1 MTLTAVAEPAKAT
14 VNYVCC
20 GARLS
25 HVHLTGLGA
34 QLSYT
39 HCNRCQATRW
49 YRGDSPTDPA
59 KALSLPEVPPTHVSH
74 HA

>member
-1 MTLTAVAEPAKAT
+1 MRLAAVAEPAKAA
-14 VNYVCC
+14 VSYVCC

-25 HVHLTGLGA
+25 RVHLCGLAA

-39 HCNRCQATRW
+39 HCPRCETMRW

-59 KALSLPEVPPTHVSH
+59 KALSLPEVPPTHASRK
-74 HA
+74 A

>member
-1 MTLTAVAEPAKAT
+1 MRLAAVAEPAKAA
-14 VNYVCC
+14 VSYVCC

-25 HVHLTGLGA
+25 RVHLSGLAA

-39 HCNRCQATRW
+39 HCPRCETMRW

-59 KALSLPEVPPTHVSH
+59 KALSLPEVSPTHASRK
-74 HA
+74 A